1 MELPDSIQVVSDK
14 YLQNISDAFKT
25 LYNEEQLSDVTI
37 YCKEG
42 SLKAHKLILAA
53 SSPYFCKIFR
63 ENRNEF
69 PILILH
75 GTSMTQ
81 MKNLIDLLYTGI
93 TDVKKDDIE
102 SLNRLIREFEI
113 KGVNFGQETS
123 SSNVRLEINGSNV
136 SPDSIHNRDT
146 RFKGKKRVAVDYEH
160 DENLPS
166 TSKIDTSENHL
177 PKRSNL
183 ENSHNEEL
191 NQVKIEAPSP
201 VPTESTIFSMSDI
214 NSISDRSS
222 YTSNSTNKISAW
234 AKKQRKFKCHLCPS
248 SFKRSSHLSRHQL
261 VHTGERP
268 YSCNRCDKAF
278 SRVDKLKHHIRK
290 AHEFIPDSMYERI
303 DDTNDSE
310 SESSMRNQTSPHQNN
325 AENVYTTEYVD
336 LPAPKNSQGSSPP
349 LFTISHISTI
359 LEDSFVNPTKKGRG
373 RPRKYPLSTAP
384 PSVLNSNQE
393 QPISNC
399 IKVKKKR
406 RSWVDLFISENEN
419 KRTSMRLREKTH
431 KNTNE
436 DYMFS
441 QMEHKIDTNLMCEIC
456 DKPYVYEG
464 KLKAHMRKIH
474 NISDYAVNEQ
484 SDFEKCQENSINT
497 EPHNDNIG
505 EKATVCSLQNVNSN
519 TTGLEDYDKNKDK
532 AQMSNQ
538 INCNPDAEEGSRTT
552 EHLSYEE
559 LRKLLP
565 KECSLQPI
573 VVDYEAP
580 GGNSEPNKMKV
591 CVSSSNTEELYQNDE
606 GSVSVGLKQS

>member
-373 RPRKYPLSTAP
+373 RPRKYPLSIP
-384 PSVLNSNQE
+384 PSV
-393 QPISNC
+393 
-399 IKVKKKR
+399 KR
-406 RSWVDLFISENEN
+406 GRGRPRGQV
-419 KRTSMRLREKTH
+419 
-431 KNTNE
+431 
-436 DYMFS
+436 FS
-441 QMEHKIDTNLMCEIC
+441 SRPSIQNYNLTNL
-456 DKPYVYEG
+456 PYGDLNYLTG
-464 KLKAHMRKIH
+464 
-474 NISDYAVNEQ
+474 Q
-484 SDFEKCQENSINT
+484 SDLVDEEEEPPVIMEPLVEINM
-497 EPHNDNIG
+497 D
-505 EKATVCSLQNVNSN
+505 
-519 TTGLEDYDKNKDK
+519 
-532 AQMSNQ
+532 Q
-538 INCNPDAEEGSRTT
+538 IEQKEDAETRTD
-552 EHLSYEE
+552 EE
-559 LRKLLP
+559 IEK
-565 KECSLQPI
+565 KNPI
-573 VVDYEAP
+573 EITRILH
-580 GGNSEPNKMKV
+580 
-591 CVSSSNTEELYQNDE
+591 SSNTQPVVQILDGGVKEEQTDDANCDE
-606 GSVSVGLKQS
+606 NIDISEIENKIGLIGECTISVAN